1 MEEATTRSNFVW
13 EAVEQDLKD
22 GRYTQVHTR
31 FPPEPNGYMHIG
43 HCKALIT
50 DFLTAEKFGG
60 KCNLRFDDTNPAKED
75 TEFVEAIKN
84 DIHWLGFDWTGGLYY
99 ASDYYDKCYEIAE
112 DWIRRGLAYV
122 DELNKEQM
130 REYRGT
136 LTKPGK
142 NSPWRDR
149 PAEESLDLFR
159 RMRAGEFAEGQYTL
173 RAKIDMASPNIV
185 MRDPTMYR
193 ILYKEHWRTGKKWCI
208 YPMYD
213 FAHPIGDALEG
224 ISHSLC
230 SLEYEIHR
238 PLYDWVVEHSQ
249 SMLPARPRQ
258 IEFARLN
265 MTRTVMSKRKL
276 RALVMGG
283 YVKGWDDPR
292 MPTLSGLR
300 RRGCTAAAIRDFV
313 SRIGLSKADSTVD
326 TALLDACIRDDLG
339 EKAARVMAVLHPL
352 KVVLTNWDADKT
364 LTLTVEN
371 HPKHPEMGSHTV
383 TFGKELYIEQEDF
396 MEVPAKKFQRMYP
409 GFEVR
414 LNGAYIVKCEGC
426 KKDENGNVT
435 EVYCTVDMDSLS
447 GSEGADRKIKGKT
460 LHWVS
465 AADAVPFEARLYDP
479 LLADDSALEE
489 IAVTWE
495 YTGTAPSGGWLLM
508 YQIDGS
514 STPNVVKCTQPSA
527 VISPLIPSA
536 KYQFTIQAAD
546 GTSIFG
552 NVKTQTIRN
561 ASVYDDHGLS
571 ADHITTHL
579 VKTPDTE
586 DWHFESIGTAAYTSE
601 FAVGDKISV
610 VLQGTTNFYV
620 PEDPLDILFV
630 IRDGYGNV
638 IPKYISEA
646 TGDWKEIWYAG
657 DYHYGELD
665 VPTAPDAPGDYS
677 LSIYFNGL
685 AITVITFTVTE

>member
-1 MEEATTRSNFVW
+1 MEEERKPLENRNFIDAFI
-13 EAVEQDLKD
+13 EEDLAPG
-22 GRYTQVHTR
+22 GRFEGKRVHTR
-31 FPPEPNGYMHIG
+31 FPPEPNGYLHIG
-43 HCKALIT
+43 HCKALTI
-50 DFLTAEKFGG
+50 DFGTAEKFGG
-60 KCNLRFDDTNPAKED
+60 LCNLRMDDTNPTKED
-75 TEFVEAIKN
+75 TEYVDAIQQ
-84 DIHWLGFDWTGGLYY
+84 DIHWLGFDWGDRFFYG
-99 ASDYYDKCYEIAE
+99 SDYFDKCYEYAE
-112 DWIRRGLAYV
+112 KLITEGKAYV
-122 DELNKEQM
+122 DDLTREEM
-130 REYRGT
+130 REYRGSDAG
-136 LTKPGK
+136 KPSRP
-142 NSPWRDR
+142 SPWRDR
-149 PAEESLDLFR
+149 SPEENLDLFR
-159 RMRAGEFAEGQYTL
+159 RMRAGEFKEGEKTL
-173 RAKIDMASPNIV
+173 RAKIDLASPNMN
-185 MRDPTMYR
+185 MRDPAIYR
-193 ILYKEHWRTGKKWCI
+193 IKYAEHHRQGNKWCI

-479 LLADDSALEE
+479 LLADDSALEDE
-489 IAVTWE
+489 TEPTAEDAEETEEAEEADANLSRADYDFLKKLNQHSLTVVRGVIEPYAKE
-495 YTGTAPSGGWLLM
+495 CAPGTALQFLRTGYFCKDP
-508 YQIDGS
+508 D
-514 STPNVVKCTQPSA
+514 STAELPVFNRTVGLRDA
-527 VISPLIPSA
+527 FA
-536 KYQFTIQAAD
+536 KAA
-546 GTSIFG
+546 
-552 NVKTQTIRN
+552 K
-561 ASVYDDHGLS
+561 
-571 ADHITTHL
+571 
-579 VKTPDTE
+579 
-586 DWHFESIGTAAYTSE
+586 
-601 FAVGDKISV
+601 
-610 VLQGTTNFYV
+610 
-620 PEDPLDILFV
+620 
-630 IRDGYGNV
+630 
-638 IPKYISEA
+638 
-646 TGDWKEIWYAG
+646 
-657 DYHYGELD
+657 
-665 VPTAPDAPGDYS
+665 
-677 LSIYFNGL
+677 
-685 AITVITFTVTE
+685 